1 MREFTDIQRYY
12 EMRKK
17 GQEKYLYY
25 RNALYVGACYHWGVY
40 ILNSKNRLLNIA
52 DKKYKFI
59 NN

>member
-1 MREFTDIQRYY
+1 MDTAKDFYY

-17 GQEKYLYY
+17 GQEKYLRY
-25 RNALYVGACYHWGVY
+25 RNTLYVGACYHWRIF
-40 ILNSKNRLLNIA
+40 ILSKKNKLIDIT